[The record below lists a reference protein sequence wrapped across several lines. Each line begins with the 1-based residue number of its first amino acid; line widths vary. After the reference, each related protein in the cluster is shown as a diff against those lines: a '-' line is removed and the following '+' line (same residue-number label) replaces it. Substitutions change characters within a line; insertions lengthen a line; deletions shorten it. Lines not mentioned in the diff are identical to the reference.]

1 MGSTHTLELPLV
13 REDEDNVCLPLVISV
28 VCRYWG
34 EEIPVNEAKEIA
46 KVYPK
51 MKGTVMIEGIE
62 LAERHGFKSFIYQGT
77 LQDLKKLIDQG
88 LPPIVILPGIQE
100 TAQYATVI
108 SGYDDSTNRVLT
120 YFPEPDKI
128 GAITYKQFNESWK
141 QDDNVIIMLVPNDM
155 AKYIENDKLMFAIS
169 NRHCFVAEKLQ
180 AQGKR
185 EEAISMLV
193 TSRDEEPENPRTWN
207 LLGSLYNE
215 IGSEEAVKCYEQA
228 INLNPKY
235 YLAHRGL
242 GNYYLKKKDYS
253 MAEKCYSNALG
264 INPLRFG
271 PIYKNRAV
279 ARLELGNKQGAAD
292 DFTQYLNHCPNATD
306 RVNVEEM
313 INQLRQFL

>member
-1 MGSTHTLELPLV
+1 
-13 REDEDNVCLPLVISV
+13 